1 MDAPT
6 APTHTC
12 LYCGSNFTKKFNL
25 KRHMI
30 RIHKISEE
38 FIESNF
44 TKNVSH
50 LSINSHPKTKNV
62 SQETKNVSQ
71 ETKNVSQETKN
82 VSQETKNVSHTINK
96 DILTETCNDLE
107 CNKCGKTFSRKWYLN
122 IHSQKCEGSKYKNT
136 CQYCLKVFSY
146 ASSFSKHNKICKAKK
161 ETESK
166 SLIPLQEDSY
176 QQLQNIP
183 VQPTISGGNTLVN
196 CNHNNIVNNSQNVN
210 IIVYDKENMEF
221 VKHHIDSKSVDRILN
236 LAKPHIN
243 RQFVTEYSKQ
253 IFSNPENQCI
263 KKGDLKSGHSEVHIG
278 DDQWELDLD
287 CNIYPKLAC
296 NMASTLSDFLY
307 TKRNQLRKD
316 FDKII
321 GFLDYIADEGY
332 VNTDDKDKQEEIFN
346 EYKIFVKELKLIIYS
361 ATQKM
366 KQPFQEQKDVSIE

>member
-1 MDAPT
+1 MCSMDAPT

-50 LSINSHPKTKNV
+50 LSINSHPKPTN
-62 SQETKNVSQ
+62 
-71 ETKNVSQETKN
+71 
-82 VSQETKNVSHTINK
+82 SHPNENYIFTDENGLHNCK
-96 DILTETCNDLE
+96 K
-107 CNKCGKTFSRKWYLN
+107 CNKKFKNLWYLKKH
-122 IHSQKCEGSKYKNT
+122 IEKCNGLENHFE
-136 CQYCLKVFSY
+136 CQYCNIQFTHKKSIY
-146 ASSFSKHNKICKAKK
+146 KHNKICKAKK